1 MDFLRL
7 GVPGQPG
14 PAIALPGPLLRQQ
27 PLASVAPG
35 RLKHQECWF
44 LPSNQPTA
52 PYLCVHWRL
61 GNHLCLMFDES
72 VFGSR
77 RNSLDANAI
86 PSPDH
91 SKDAT
96 NQPTNQPSK
105 QASKQPSNQATKQP
119 GSQPANQ
126 PTKTGLKLTQNAV
139 IFPET
144 TMASLPAYKR
154 DNTS

>member
-1 MDFLRL
+1 
-7 GVPGQPG
+7 
-14 PAIALPGPLLRQQ
+14 
-27 PLASVAPG
+27 
-35 RLKHQECWF
+35 
-44 LPSNQPTA
+44 
-52 PYLCVHWRL
+52 
-61 GNHLCLMFDES
+61 MFNES

-96 NQPTNQPSK
+96 NQPTNQ
-105 QASKQPSNQATKQP
+105 ATKQP

-126 PTKTGLKLTQNAV
+126 PTKTGLKPTPNAV

>member
-1 MDFLRL
+1 
-7 GVPGQPG
+7 
-14 PAIALPGPLLRQQ
+14 
-27 PLASVAPG
+27 
-35 RLKHQECWF
+35 
-44 LPSNQPTA
+44 
-52 PYLCVHWRL
+52 
-61 GNHLCLMFDES
+61 MFDES

-105 QASKQPSNQATKQP
+105 QASNQATKQP